1 MKRLVKTVVATIVL
15 TLTLTVPAQA
25 GVPRSVIWR
34 CVVPNVGTVDFVTA
48 AEAAR
53 HGIDTAN
60 DHAGQVFTDQ
70 FGESCVVVPAPTP

>member
-1 MKRLVKTVVATIVL
+1 MVVATIVL

-25 GVPRSVIWR
+25 GIPRTVIWR

-53 HGIDTAN
+53 HGIETAN
-60 DHAGQVFTDQ
+60 AHAGQTFADH
-70 FGESCVVVPAPTP
+70 FGEVCTVE